1 MVVVVVVVVVSVVVD
16 VVGSVVVE
24 GASVVGGEGH
34 PVNSVVDLN
43 KTNMSKYI
51 KKVHIYIYFACLGV
65 CLYPINV
72 KMAEQIGPK
81 FCVRLCI
88 TKSCIQNLLI
98 FV

>member
-51 KKVHIYIYFACLGV
+51 KKSISIYTLLVWASV
-65 CLYPINV
+65 CI
-72 KMAEQIGPK
+72 
-81 FCVRLCI
+81 R
-88 TKSCIQNLLI
+88 
-98 FV
+98 

>member
-43 KTNMSKYI
+43 KTNMSKYY
-51 KKVHIYIYFACLGV
+51 KKSPYLYILCLSG
-65 CLYPINV
+65 
-72 KMAEQIGPK
+72 
-81 FCVRLCI
+81 RLFVSD
-88 TKSCIQNLLI
+88 KRQNG
-98 FV
+98 